1 MSPATKSRRPPPRR
15 DDRRPSARDCFA
27 TSDIGR
33 SDTENVLLMAIKGG
47 GHSQWMMLCSAV
59 VVKYSG
65 RNGLPVVLMMHYVL
79 LLEITA

>member
-15 DDRRPSARDCFA
+15 DDRRPSARDGFA

-59 VVKYSG
+59 SSQVFWEEWFC
-65 RNGLPVVLMMHYVL
+65 L
-79 LLEITA
+79 LC